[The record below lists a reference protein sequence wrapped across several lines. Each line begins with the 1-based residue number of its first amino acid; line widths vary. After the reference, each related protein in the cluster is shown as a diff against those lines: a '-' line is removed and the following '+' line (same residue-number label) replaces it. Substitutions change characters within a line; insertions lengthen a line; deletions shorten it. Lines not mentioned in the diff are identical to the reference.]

1 MSWGTAKMYIGKRA
15 GAMLENEGVQYRGK
29 SYRYNSCPEVPEVCY
44 ITDAKGNRLLVYK
57 SEIQASLSAEVEML
71 KAEQDS
77 K

>member
-1 MSWGTAKMYIGKRA
+1 MYIGKRA

-29 SYRYNSCPEVPEVCY
+29 SYRYNSCPEVPEVPEVCY